1 MKRAIS
7 ILILMILTVITFN
20 SLGYAQATK
29 VIGKLY
35 TKVDANQI
43 YGKVNTS
50 VTVNT
55 STILQAMDKSPDYLM
70 FNIINGHLII
80 LNGQRTV
87 LYSTN
92 LSITSVSKSTVF
104 HKFSVSKIKEL
115 ISTGGNNAITTVE
128 LRNND
133 VLTATN
139 GTETIEGGILC
150 PPNC

>member
-1 MKRAIS
+1 MKRTIS
-7 ILILMILTVITFN
+7 ILILMILTIITFN

-29 VIGKLY
+29 VIGKLF
-35 TKVDANQI
+35 TKADANQI

-55 STILQAMDKSPDYLM
+55 STILQAMEKSPDYLM
-70 FNIINGHLII
+70 FNIINGKLII
-80 LNGQRTV
+80 LNSKRAV
-87 LYSTN
+87 LYSSDFSTR
-92 LSITSVSKSTVF
+92 SVSSNTVF

-115 ISTGGNNAITTVE
+115 ISTGGNNAFTTIE

>member
-20 SLGYAQATK
+20 SLEYAQATK

-35 TKVDANQI
+35 TKADANQI

-70 FNIINGHLII
+70 FNIINGKLII
-80 LNGQRTV
+80 LNGKRAV
-87 LYSTN
+87 LYSSDFSTK
-92 LSITSVSKSTVF
+92 SVSSSTVF
-104 HKFSVSKIKEL
+104 HVFSTSMIKQL
-115 ISTGGNNAITTVE
+115 LNTGGNNAFTTIE